1 MSNLVVD
8 FQDEVKHLLTGV
20 SGTVIAIY
28 EQSGKTYVDVRSAEY
43 ERVFYKSPIENWTVI
58 RTQEDIEGFT
68 D

>member
-1 MSNLVVD
+1 MTREVA

-20 SGTVIAIY
+20 TGTVIAIY
-28 EQSGKTYVDVRSAEY
+28 EQGGKMYVDVRSSEY
-43 ERVFYKSPIENWTVI
+43 DRVFYKSPIENWAVS

>member
-1 MSNLVVD
+1 MTREVA

-20 SGTVIAIY
+20 TGTVIAIY
-28 EQSGKTYVDVRSAEY
+28 EQGGKMYVDVRSSEY
-43 ERVFYKSPIENWTVI
+43 DHVFYKSPIENWAVV

>member
-1 MSNLVVD
+1 MTREVA

-20 SGTVIAIY
+20 TGTVVAIY
-28 EQSGKTYVDVRSAEY
+28 EQGNKTYVDVRSSEY
-43 ERVFYKSPIENWTVI
+43 DRVFYKSPIENWTVV

>member
-28 EQSGKTYVDVRSAEY
+28 EQGNKRYVDVRSSEY
-43 ERVFYKSPIENWTVI
+43 DRVFYKSPIENWTVI
-58 RTQEDIEGFT
+58 RTQEEIEGTT

>member
-1 MSNLVVD
+1 MTREAA

-20 SGTVIAIY
+20 TGTVIAIY
-28 EQSGKTYVDVRSAEY
+28 EQGGKMYVDVRSSEY
-43 ERVFYKSPIENWTVI
+43 DRVFYKSPIENWAVA

>member
-1 MSNLVVD
+1 MSNLVAD

-58 RTQEDIEGFT
+58 RTQEEIEGTT